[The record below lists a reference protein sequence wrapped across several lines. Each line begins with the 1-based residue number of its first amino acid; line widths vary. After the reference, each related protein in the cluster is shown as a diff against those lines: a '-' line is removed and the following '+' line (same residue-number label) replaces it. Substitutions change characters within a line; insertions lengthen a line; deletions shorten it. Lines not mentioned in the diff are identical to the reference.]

1 MRELPAAGVLQ
12 ARRKGGTKMEQKK
25 IDRIN
30 ELARKAKQGAL
41 TQEEVQESD
50 ALRAEYVKAFR
61 ESLRSQLDGITVVR
75 PDGTKHPLKRK

>member
-1 MRELPAAGVLQ
+1 M
-12 ARRKGGTKMEQKK
+12 
-25 IDRIN
+25 
-30 ELARKAKQGAL
+30 ARKAKQGAL
-41 TQEEVQESD
+41 TQEEVQERD